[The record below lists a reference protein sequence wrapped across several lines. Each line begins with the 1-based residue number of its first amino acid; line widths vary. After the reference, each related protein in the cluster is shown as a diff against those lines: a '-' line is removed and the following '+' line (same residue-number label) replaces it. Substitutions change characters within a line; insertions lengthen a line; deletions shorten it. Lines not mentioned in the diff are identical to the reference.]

1 MSEIALQGVT
11 KNWGAA
17 HAVKGIDFH
26 VKSGS
31 FVVLL
36 GPSGCGKST
45 TLRLISGLDTPSSGT
60 IRIGDRDVTHLPPA
74 QRKIAM
80 VFQSYALFP
89 HLNVRENILF
99 GVRVRKEPSR
109 DFESRL
115 KRVADILGLAHL
127 LDRRPSQLSGGQQQ
141 RVGHPRDPRSGMR
154 ARHSPQSAICRVLRI
169 TPTRT
174 RREPSSQGISTSFR
188 RIRCMPACRSRSTST
203 ARAWWTPG
211 NTCIRI
217 RSILT
222 TLVCMIGSSG
232 RSLSPAITFLRV
244 KTCSRACV
252 QCASTAGRRRPTIS
266 RSWGSLN
273 EAFE

>member
-154 ARHSPQSAICRVLRI
+154 ARGIHRKARYVGFSVSRLHAPDANHPHRGFQHRSGGSAAC
-169 TPTRT
+169 PPAGAD
-174 RREPSSQGISTSFR
+174 RRAQPAPGGHLGIPASGYAASSQRWF
-188 RIRCMPACRSRSTST
+188 
-203 ARAWWTPG
+203 
-211 NTCIRI
+211 
-217 RSILT
+217 
-222 TLVCMIGSSG
+222 V
-232 RSLSPAITFLRV
+232 
-244 KTCSRACV
+244 
-252 QCASTAGRRRPTIS
+252 
-266 RSWGSLN
+266 
-273 EAFE
+273 